1 MPLLT
6 LIKGRDLIMKFFLF
20 AIFLL
25 STFSLF
31 SDGVTYWDYT
41 IIEGNEIRLLG
52 SVGRGV
58 IATSVLKPNI
68 TETDPFYDEKLHRYT
83 SDKAFDNNLTTAWVE
98 GKKDEGIGEKI
109 IFVIPEGTTLLE
121 IANGLQTNEKLF
133 KDNNRIKDFSIT
145 LYFGFHYSF
154 SQMGPVFY
162 FFPYN
167 SWMKKYSFKDSMG
180 YQSFPINIDWKDFNF
195 KGNEKLKTLSDD
207 LFTMGKRQ
215 AEAILM
221 IEIKS
226 VYKGDKY
233 NDTAISEIRVK

>member
-1 MPLLT
+1 
-6 LIKGRDLIMKFFLF
+6 MKNFLF
-20 AIFLL
+20 AICLL
-25 STFSLF
+25 STTSLL

-41 IIEGNEIRLLG
+41 IIDGNEISLRG
-52 SVGRGV
+52 SVYSCV
-58 IATSVLKPNI
+58 IATSVLKPNVS
-68 TETDPFYDEKLHRYT
+68 EDDPTYEKIHRYT

-180 YQSFPINIDWKDFNF
+180 YQSIPINIDWKDFNF
-195 KGNEKLKTLSDD
+195 KGKEKLKTLSDD
-207 LFTMGKRQ
+207 MFTMGKRQ

-233 NDTAISEIRVK
+233 NDTAISEIRIK

>member
-1 MPLLT
+1 
-6 LIKGRDLIMKFFLF
+6 MKNFLF
-20 AIFLL
+20 AICLL
-25 STFSLF
+25 STTSLL

-41 IIEGNEIRLLG
+41 IIDGNEISLRG
-52 SVGRGV
+52 SVYSCV
-58 IATSVLKPNI
+58 IATSVLKPNVS
-68 TETDPFYDEKLHRYT
+68 EDDPTYEKIHRYT

-133 KDNNRIKDFSIT
+133 KNNNRIKDFSIT

-180 YQSFPINIDWKDFNF
+180 YQSIPINIDWKDFNF
-195 KGNEKLKTLSDD
+195 KGKEKLKTLSDD
-207 LFTMGKRQ
+207 MFTMHQ
-215 AEAILM
+215 LLSITFTM
-221 IEIKS
+221 IFLKQI
-226 VYKGDKY
+226 
-233 NDTAISEIRVK
+233 